1 MKFNLKNYFNEV
13 VQFLKENDDEIQQ
26 DVGGDEV
33 PAEEQPAE
41 EQPQPDEVSPQEG
54 EVPPQEGEAAQQDGE
69 PAPAAQN
76 PPAGTA
82 QAAQPGQS
90 PEEANNTQE
99 EAAPGQQNTGEQQ
112 SGDEEA
118 DKVANEVKNDTANV
132 FQVFDT
138 LTQLNTKLKEVM
150 NAGGFK
156 SIDEVAQAANANSP
170 GADTSGGGGE
180 QPPAPAA

>member
-33 PAEEQPAE
+33 PAEEQPTEGQPAE
-41 EQPQPDEVSPQEG
+41 EQPQPG
-54 EVPPQEGEAAQQDGE
+54 EVPPQDGE
-69 PAPAAQN
+69 SAPAAQN
-76 PPAGTA
+76 PPTGTTQGTQTA
-82 QAAQPGQS
+82 QTVQPGQS
-90 PEEANNTQE
+90 PEEVNNTQE
-99 EAAPGQQNTGEQQ
+99 EVAPEQQNAGEQQ
-112 SGDEEA
+112 GSGEEA
-118 DKVANEVKNDTANV
+118 DKVANEVKKDTANV

-156 SIDEVAQAANANSP
+156 SIDEVAQAANANSA

>member
-26 DVGGDEV
+26 DISGDEV
-33 PAEEQPAE
+33 PAEEQP
-41 EQPQPDEVSPQEG
+41 QPG
-54 EVPPQEGEAAQQDGE
+54 EVPPQEGEVPPPEGEATQQDGE

-76 PPAGTA
+76 PPVGTS
-82 QAAQPGQS
+82 QPGQPAQS

-99 EAAPGQQNTGEQQ
+99 EAAPGEQNTGEQQ
-112 SGDEEA
+112 GGEEA
-118 DKVANEVKNDTANV
+118 DKVANEVKKDTANV

-156 SIDEVAQAANANSP
+156 SIDEVAQAANANSA
-170 GADTSGGGGE
+170 GADASGGGEE
-180 QPPAPAA
+180 QPPAPAV